1 MMHANWLVY
10 VAISDFSIVLSI
22 YIYIYIYIYIFS
34 TWYILIF
41 ILKKS
46 RVMQSNPIEPEIKKD
61 IGLRIDQPS

>member
-10 VAISDFSIVLSI
+10 VAISDFSIVLS
-22 YIYIYIYIYIFS
+22 IYIFS

>member
-22 YIYIYIYIYIFS
+22 YIYIFS
-34 TWYILIF
+34 TWYIWIF

-61 IGLRIDQPS
+61 IGLRIFDQPS

>member
-10 VAISDFSIVLSI
+10 VAISDFSIVLS
-22 YIYIYIYIYIFS
+22 IYIYIFS